1 MNKKKTYIAS
11 RVEIVNMC
19 SADNIAQFIVTSRRI
34 GEDAGEAKR
43 YYFFDEEIE
52 EPTNNETY
60 WANKNNSWE
69 DK

>member
-11 RVEIVNMC
+11 RVEIINMC

-43 YYFFDEEIE
+43 NYFVDEDME
-52 EPTNNETY
+52 EPTSSDNY
-60 WANKNNSWE
+60 WAKTNNSWE
-69 DK
+69 DR

>member
-1 MNKKKTYIAS
+1 
-11 RVEIVNMC
+11 MC

-43 YYFFDEEIE
+43 NYFFDEEIE

>member
-1 MNKKKTYIAS
+1 MKKKKTYIAS

-19 SADNIAQFIVTSRRI
+19 SSDNIAQFIVTSNKI
-34 GEDAGEAKR
+34 DEDAGEAKR
-43 YYFFDEEIE
+43 YYFFDDEIE

-60 WANKNNSWE
+60 WANKNNCWE

>member
-1 MNKKKTYIAS
+1 
-11 RVEIVNMC
+11 MC
-19 SADNIAQFIVTSRRI
+19 SSDNIAQFIVTSRII

-43 YYFFDEEIE
+43 NYFVDEEIE